1 MSKSHVKPI
10 NESIIALTR
19 SYVDSMPGLFF
30 LYLPPGSAK
39 FANAAPPGLTGKANA
54 PQQPGV
60 GGTAW
65 AQVELTDALVVFLRQ
80 IFRFDDHCISAVE
93 GKMLTNQCISS
104 IKSIIKVCTMKAK
117 NSFQSSQCV
126 ETYTAKST
134 TIIKDFQF

>member
-54 PQQPGV
+54 LQ
-60 GGTAW
+60 
-65 AQVELTDALVVFLRQ
+65 
-80 IFRFDDHCISAVE
+80 
-93 GKMLTNQCISS
+93 
-104 IKSIIKVCTMKAK
+104 
-117 NSFQSSQCV
+117 
-126 ETYTAKST
+126 
-134 TIIKDFQF
+134 